1 MKRIVVTTKRL
12 CMMPQSM
19 TELAALYEKELVK
32 EMKKAYGDMMETMR
46 RLPGQEEWGSDWKIN
61 LASGLTIGGI
71 GFKGAPD
78 AEGTVEIG
86 YGIDE
91 EYRRNGYG
99 TEAVNGL
106 VKWAFEQKG
115 VHCITAQTEPDNDIS
130 QKVLINNGFVRDGD
144 GEEGPLYKI
153 TL

>member
-1 MKRIVVTTKRL
+1 MKRIVVATKRL
-12 CMMPQSM
+12 CIMPQSM
-19 TELAALYEKELVK
+19 EELTILYEKELDLD
-32 EMKKAYGDMMETMR
+32 MKKAYRDMMETMR
-46 RLPGQEEWGSDWKIN
+46 LLPGKEEWGSNWKIN

-91 EYRRNGYG
+91 EYRGNGYA

-106 VKWAFEQKG
+106 MKWALEQKG
-115 VHCITAQTEPDNDIS
+115 VRCITAQTEPGNDIS
-130 QKVLINNGFVRDGD
+130 QKVLLNNGFVRDGY